1 MDKISVIIPVYK
13 VENVL
18 DECVNSVVGQ
28 SYTELE
34 IILVDD
40 GSPDSCPRKCD
51 EWAERDGRVK
61 VIHQENRG
69 LSGARNSGL
78 EVMTGKYVTFVDSD
92 DALHPEAIR
101 ILYDALIGDG
111 SDMSVGRFKVF
122 SEHPEAEEISDGER
136 ESRVLDRVAY
146 MNGGR
151 IMNRPEAW
159 GKLYKAELFEGISYK
174 EGILYEDLQIS
185 PYICHRAER
194 ISTVE
199 ASIYMYRRAEN
210 HSSIMSSG
218 FSRKK
223 FVIFD
228 ILTEHARFYSR
239 FPEYREADVRV
250 RERLLTCFAKGNV
263 ILWQKKCFG
272 GLLKYYFKAL
282 PVMIFSNGCL
292 GYKEKLAFLASCL
305 PLPPLRKYYRRTF
318 SGSINFDETN
328 NI

>member
-13 VENVL
+13 VEKVL

-136 ESRVLDRVAY
+136 ESRVLDRVSY

-159 GKLYKAELFEGISYK
+159 GKLYKTELFASSVNFLVFSPIDKPTRLLAKIRYRHKPAPATVS
-174 EGILYEDLQIS
+174 LTEDGRL
-185 PYICHRAER
+185 H
-194 ISTVE
+194 
-199 ASIYMYRRAEN
+199 
-210 HSSIMSSG
+210 
-218 FSRKK
+218 
-223 FVIFD
+223 VIFD
-228 ILTEHARFYSR
+228 EPQRAI
-239 FPEYREADVRV
+239 
-250 RERLLTCFAKGNV
+250 CKGQSLV
-263 ILWQKKCFG
+263 LYDGDTVVG
-272 GLLKYYFKAL
+272 GG
-282 PVMIFSNGCL
+282 I
-292 GYKEKLAFLASCL
+292 
-305 PLPPLRKYYRRTF
+305 
-318 SGSINFDETN
+318 ID
-328 NI
+328 